1 MASARKEILKRL
13 KNAIHPEPEMPD
25 FDAPVYHSI
34 EKALDETFK
43 ENLEAVNG
51 SVYLCKS
58 KAKLVSELKKLLQNV
73 SPPEIVCAENE
84 LHQFL
89 TENGIKHQ
97 NDQNKRESMVAGITS
112 CEFLIA
118 HTGSIM
124 VSAALEGGRQL
135 SVNPQLH
142 IVVAEKNQL
151 VDYLHTAYHKIRKKY
166 PDQLPSQ
173 ITLIT
178 GPSRTADI
186 EKTLVMGAH
195 GPRELHVFLHSP

>member
-1 MASARKEILKRL
+1 MATAREEILNSL

-25 FDAPVYHSI
+25 FDAPVYHAI
-34 EKALDETFK
+34 EKSLGQAFK

-58 KAKLVSELKKLLQNV
+58 EEELVEKLKTVLQNI
-73 SPPEIVCAENE
+73 PETEVVCAEDDLQE
-84 LHQFL
+84 LL
-89 TENGIKHQ
+89 AKNGIQHQ
-97 NDQNKRESMVAGITS
+97 NYENRQQAIEAGITS

-118 HTGSIM
+118 HTGSVM
-124 VSAALEGGRQL
+124 VSSALQGGRQL
-135 SVNPQLH
+135 SVYPPQH
-142 IVVAEKNQL
+142 IVIARKDQL
-151 VDYLHTAYHKIRKKY
+151 VDYLHTAYTKIREKY

-173 ITLIT
+173 ITLVT

-195 GPRELHVFLHSP
+195 GPRELHVFLY

>member
-1 MASARKEILKRL
+1 MASAREEILNKL
-13 KNAIHPEPEMPD
+13 KKAIHPEPEMPD

-34 EKALDETFK
+34 EKSLSQAFK

-58 KAKLVSELKKLLQNV
+58 EEELIEKLKTVLQDV
-73 SPPEIVCAENE
+73 PKTEVVCAEKELQELLTKNE
-84 LHQFL
+84 I
-89 TENGIKHQ
+89 EHQ
-97 NDQNKRESMVAGITS
+97 NYRERQQAIEAGITS

-118 HTGSIM
+118 HTGSVM
-124 VSAALEGGRQL
+124 VSSALQGGRQL
-135 SVNPQLH
+135 SVYAPQH
-142 IVVAEKNQL
+142 IVIARKDQL
-151 VDYLHTAYHKIRKKY
+151 VDYLHSAYTKIREKY

-195 GPRELHVFLHSP
+195 GPRELHVFLY